1 MALVDLSEVSL
12 KLGGQQ
18 ILDRVSLEI
27 PEGAVVGLIGPNGA
41 GKSSLLKVMAGLIR
55 PAAGIFFLK
64 GQKLSSPEQYRKHCS
79 FSIDNPVFYPHLS
92 GPKNLALMAKLMR
105 KPKSIDEVLE
115 TVGLSEVGQKVVG
128 HYSMGMR
135 QRLMIAQNLMKDAQL
150 IVLDE
155 PFRGLDP
162 NGFREVADLL
172 GRLKQAGKTVFVS
185 SHLLNE
191 LEELATH
198 FVLLHEGKVALC
210 LTAENLKKEALVVE
224 LEFQQKP
231 SAEAMDFLDGLNAKT
246 IDQDKYQLRLSQEK
260 TGELVENLVKLGA
273 TPTGISSKNRLQEKY
288 LEITA

>member
-12 KLGGQQ
+12 NLGGQQ
-18 ILDRVSLEI
+18 ILDRVSLKI
-27 PEGAVVGLIGPNGA
+27 PEGAVLGLIGPNGA

-55 PAAGIFFLK
+55 PAAGVFFFQ
-64 GQKLSSPEQYRKHCS
+64 GEKLSSPEHFRKYCS

-105 KPKSIDEVLE
+105 APKAVEEVLE
-115 TVGLSEVGQKVVG
+115 IVGLAEVGQKVVG

-135 QRLMIAQNLMKDAQL
+135 QRLMIAQNLMKNAQVL
-150 IVLDE
+150 VLDE

-162 NGFREVADLL
+162 NGFREIALLL
-172 GRLKQAGKTVFVS
+172 GRLKEEGKTVLVS

-198 FVLLHEGKVALC
+198 FVLLHKGRVALRMRGEE
-210 LTAENLKKEALVVE
+210 LHREALVVQ
-224 LEFQQKP
+224 LEFGQKP
-231 SAEAMDFLDGLNAKT
+231 NQKALDLLGELGAKAMDQG
-246 IDQDKYQLRLSQEK
+246 KYQLRLAQEK
-260 TGELVENLVKLGA
+260 TGKLVEDLVKLGA
-273 TPTGISSKNRLQEKY
+273 TPTGIQSKNRLQEKY